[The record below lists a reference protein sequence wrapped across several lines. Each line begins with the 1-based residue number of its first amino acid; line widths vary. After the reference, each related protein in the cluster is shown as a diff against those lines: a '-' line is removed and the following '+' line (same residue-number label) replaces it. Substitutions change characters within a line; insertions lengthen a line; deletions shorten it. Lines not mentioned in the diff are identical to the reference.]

1 METSI
6 EMKMQ
11 ENFYLKYFV
20 VPWTIKSYF
29 YLKNISIY

>member
-29 YLKNISIY
+29 FLKTISIH